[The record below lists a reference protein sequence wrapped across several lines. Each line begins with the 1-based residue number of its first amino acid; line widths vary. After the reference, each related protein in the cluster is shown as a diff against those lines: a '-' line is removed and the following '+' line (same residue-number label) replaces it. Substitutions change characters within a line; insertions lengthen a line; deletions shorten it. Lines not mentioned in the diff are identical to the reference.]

1 MKTPQVADIVGNI
14 NMVFVSHLAY
24 AKCYSEY
31 IESRKRKRLGGALK
45 SAPFVFLGAILVEG
59 RFFDEEGSGSA
70 YDEE

>member
-1 MKTPQVADIVGNI
+1 MADGVGNI
-14 NMVFVSHLAY
+14 NLVFVSHLVY

-31 IESRKRKRLGGALK
+31 IESRKRDGWCGALK